1 MCFDLV
7 LERYQTFLFQM
18 LRNRPFLF
26 FYFFYTSS
34 LPLAR
39 NFGSRYLG
47 KAQKPQEQQ
56 YFFLS
61 VCGILY

>member
-26 FYFFYTSS
+26 LFIFYFLHFLIAPCEKLRVA
-34 LPLAR
+34 LP
-39 NFGSRYLG
+39 G
-47 KAQKPQEQQ
+47 
-56 YFFLS
+56 
-61 VCGILY
+61 